1 MKATII
7 IDRDYVI
14 GEIDKRLAAAHVEH
28 AGRGVYNG
36 IVEPGHPM
44 ADEEDMR
51 KDVIRS
57 VQELGVPAIRYPGG
71 NFVSNYNWMDGIG
84 PKENRP
90 VRLELAW
97 AQIEPNTFGTDE
109 FMSWIKKVGN
119 CEPMLTVN
127 LGSRGMEEA
136 AALLEYCNYPKGTYF
151 SDLRRKYG
159 SEEPYHV
166 KTWFLGNEMD
176 GPWQLGHLSGKE
188 YGRKAAN
195 AGFAMKCM
203 FKDLEL
209 VLVGSSSNRMYNY
222 PDFMAD
228 ALEIAYDQTDLV
240 SLHRYYGG
248 HDGGWEHGTE
258 DFLAMSLDL
267 ENFIKGSVAT
277 CDYVKAKR
285 RSEKTVN
292 LSIDEWDIWPMI
304 PHESLRL
311 NEVSPW
317 YFGGPLAEGSV
328 TFEQFMVGCFYNLA
342 VLRHADRVKMLC
354 VDLLIN
360 VSGPIRTEIGGGL
373 WRQPHYYIM
382 QHIAKYGKGTVLGAC
397 IRSPKYDSASF
408 TDVPFV
414 DAVPVYDEQADTL
427 TIFAASRSMKEDIL
441 LDLDL
446 RAFEDF
452 TPSWHISVHNEDLN
466 AVNGP
471 DGETIYP
478 VSQTGTVSGE
488 NGHFTVS
495 VKGMSWNV
503 IRFTGR
509 NSSAEM

>member
-7 IDRDYVI
+7 IDRDFIV
-14 GEIDKRLAAAHVEH
+14 GEADKRLCAAHVEH
-28 AGRGVYNG
+28 AGRGVYKG
-36 IVEPGHPM
+36 IVEPGHPL

-51 KDVIRS
+51 TDVIES
-57 VQELGVPAIRYPGG
+57 VRELGVPAIRYPGG

-109 FMSWIKKVGN
+109 FMSWLKKLGN
-119 CEPMLTVN
+119 TEPMLTVN
-127 LGSRGMEEA
+127 LGSKGMEEA
-136 AALLEYCNYPKGTYF
+136 TALLEYCNYPGGTYY

-159 SEEPYHV
+159 SEEPYGV

-176 GPWQLGHLSGKE
+176 GPWQLGGLSGKE
-188 YGRKAAN
+188 YGRKAVN
-195 AGFAMKCM
+195 AGFAMKSM

-209 VLVGSSSNRMYNY
+209 VLCGSSGNRMFNY

-258 DFLAMSLDL
+258 DFLAMPMDL
-267 ENFIKGSVAT
+267 EDFIRGSIAT

-285 RSEKTVN
+285 RSDKTVN

-304 PHESLRL
+304 PNESLRL

-360 VSGPIRTEIGGGL
+360 VSGPIRTEIGAGL

-382 QHIAKYGKGTVLGAC
+382 QHIAKYGKGKVLGTC
-397 IRSPKYDSASF
+397 IDSPRYDSASF
-408 TDVPFV
+408 TDVSYV
-414 DAVPVYDEQADTL
+414 DAVPVYNEEEDTL
-427 TIFAASRSMKEDIL
+427 TIFAAGRSLKEDIVL
-441 LDLDL
+441 NLDL
-446 RAFEDF
+446 RAFERYA
-452 TPSWHISVHNEDLN
+452 PAWHLCVHNDDLN

-471 DGETIYP
+471 DGENIFP
-478 VSQTGTVSGE
+478 VQLADTVTGE
-488 NGHFTVS
+488 NGRFEVRIR
-495 VKGMSWNV
+495 GLSWNV
-503 IRFTGR
+503 IRFAGPEGSR
-509 NSSAEM
+509 EL